1 MGESCT
7 THSSAPEPNPPSTSP
22 VPGAYSFVM
31 SNLSWILLLCLGLV
45 GCQSWTDSSGAKAN
59 PPLLA
64 IERPVDL
71 KRFMG
76 DWYVIAHIPTFIED
90 EAFNGVESY
99 RLDTD
104 GTIAT
109 TYVFNN
115 GGFDGPLKT
124 YQPTGFVH
132 NRETNA
138 EWRMQFVWPFKAA
151 YLIAYLD
158 DDYETTVIGVPDR
171 DYVWIMAR
179 TKTIP
184 EARYRELVKWL
195 ADNGH
200 DVTQLRRVPQR

>member
-1 MGESCT
+1 M
-7 THSSAPEPNPPSTSP
+7 P
-22 VPGAYSFVM
+22 
-31 SNLSWILLLCLGLV
+31 NLSCILILCLGLV
-45 GCQSWTDSSGAKAN
+45 GCQSWTDSCGAEAK
-59 PPLLA
+59 PPLRA

-115 GGFDGPLKT
+115 GSFDGPLKT
-124 YQPTGFVH
+124 YHPTGFVH
-132 NRETNA
+132 NRATNA

-151 YLIAYLD
+151 YLIA
-158 DDYETTVIGVPDR
+158 
-171 DYVWIMAR
+171 
-179 TKTIP
+179 
-184 EARYRELVKWL
+184 
-195 ADNGH
+195 
-200 DVTQLRRVPQR
+200 

>member
-1 MGESCT
+1 M
-7 THSSAPEPNPPSTSP
+7 P
-22 VPGAYSFVM
+22 
-31 SNLSWILLLCLGLV
+31 NLSWILLLCLGLV
-45 GCQSWTDSSGAKAN
+45 GCQSWTDSCGAEAK
-59 PPLLA
+59 PPLRA

-115 GGFDGPLKT
+115 GSFDGPLKT
-124 YQPTGFVH
+124 YHPTGFVH
-132 NRETNA
+132 NRATNA
-138 EWRMQFVWPFKAA
+138 EWRMQFVWPFKSA

-158 DDYETTVIGVPDR
+158 DNYETTVIGVPDR

-184 EARYRELVKWL
+184 EARYQELVKWL